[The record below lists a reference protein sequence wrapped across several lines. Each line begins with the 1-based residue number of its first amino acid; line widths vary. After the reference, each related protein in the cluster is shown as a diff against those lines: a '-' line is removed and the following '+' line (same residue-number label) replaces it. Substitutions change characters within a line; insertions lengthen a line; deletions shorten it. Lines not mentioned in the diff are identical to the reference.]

1 MDNKKKVRNLLLY
14 LGIPILIILAV
25 AMLYGSRQ
33 TETPKTSELVQYFE
47 KDMVDSYTIN
57 YGSGAIELT
66 LKEGETA
73 FVSKNK
79 ENSTS
84 PTKTAETTAPAATNP
99 SDSGKKAKQVVV
111 KGQLADIQRFL
122 NTVDPYIY
130 DYHYQASG
138 DEVIRTVRIPGDLVR
153 ASDNSL
159 LMELIP
165 TILLTVLF
173 IGAWIFIMRKMSAGG
188 LGGKEMNFG
197 KAKIKNTNDEK
208 RKTTFDDVAGADEE
222 KEELAEVVEFLK
234 APDKYNKLGA
244 RIPKGVLLVGPPG
257 TGKTLLARA
266 VAGEAGVPFFSISGS
281 DFVEMFVGV
290 GASRV
295 RDLFDQAKKNSPCI
309 IFIDEIDAVGR
320 QRGAGLGGGNDE
332 REQTLNQL
340 LVEMDGFG
348 ANEGVILIAAT
359 NRPDVLDPALMRPG
373 RFDRQVI
380 VSYPDVNGRE
390 AILKV
395 HARKKPLAPDVKLK
409 TIAKTTAGFTGADL
423 ENLLNEAALL
433 AARKNKKAIT
443 MQEIEEATVKV
454 VVGAEKKSKVMSDKE
469 KKLTAYHEAGHA
481 ILFDKLETQDPVH
494 EISIIPRGMAGGYTM
509 PLPSEDKSYN
519 SRNEMIEDIVVC
531 LGGRVAEALILD
543 DISTGASNDIEKA
556 TKTARSMVTKYG
568 MTKELGCICYG
579 TDNSAVFLGRDMG
592 RTQDYSEATAAKIDE
607 LVLQIVNDAYDRAE
621 KILRENIDK
630 LHEIAAYLIKHE
642 KMGSEDFE
650 AVMNGTY
657 VESIKVEESDDSE
670 ETVSDNANSEA
681 ENDNSTEE

>member
-14 LGIPILIILAV
+14 LGIPILIIIITAAV
-25 AMLYGSRQ
+25 LS
-33 TETPKTSELVQYFE
+33 TNKSTSPKTSELEQYFVQ
-47 KDMVDSYTIN
+47 DMVDSFNID
-57 YGSGAIELT
+57 YGSGQIEIT
-66 LKEGETA
+66 LKEGM
-73 FVSKNK
+73 SPIK
-79 ENSTS
+79 STDS
-84 PTKTAETTAPAATNP
+84 DSQSATTAAQTATEQQETRSN
-99 SDSGKKAKQVVV
+99 SKKSKIVV

-122 NTVDPYIY
+122 DDIKPYY
-130 DYHYQASG
+130 NPAST
-138 DEVIRTVRIPGDLVR
+138 DEIPHNLTR
-153 ASDNSL
+153 ATDNSI
-159 LMELIP
+159 LMEMIP
-165 TILLTVLF
+165 TLIIMIILIVAWVL
-173 IGAWIFIMRKMSAGG
+173 IMKKMGGGG
-188 LGGKEMNFG
+188 LGGKEMSFG

-234 APDKYNKLGA
+234 APEKYNKLGA

-373 RFDRQVI
+373 RFDRQVV

-390 AILKV
+390 AILRV
-395 HARKKPLAPDVKLK
+395 HARKKPLAPDVNLK

-433 AARKNKKAIT
+433 AARKDKKAIT
-443 MQEIEEATVKV
+443 MDEIKEATVKV
-454 VVGAEKKSKVMSDKE
+454 VVGAEKKSKVMSEKE

-494 EISIIPRGMAGGYTM
+494 EISIIPTGMAGGYTM

-519 SRNEMIEDIVVC
+519 SRRGMYEDIVVS
-531 LGGRVAEALILD
+531 LGGRVAEELIMD

-556 TKTARSMVTKYG
+556 TKTARAMVTKYG
-568 MTKELGCICYG
+568 MTKELGCVCYG
-579 TDNSAVFLGRDMG
+579 TDNNSVFLGRDMG
-592 RTQDYSEATAAKIDE
+592 SRTQDYSEATAAKIDQ
-607 LVLQIVNDAYDRAE
+607 LVLDMVNKAYGDAT
-621 KILRENIDK
+621 KILSDNMDK
-630 LHEIAAYLIKHE
+630 LHDIAKYLIKHE
-642 KMGSEDFE
+642 KMGSEDFT

-657 VESIKVEESDDSE
+657 KEPEEVEQETADKEPSVETKVDE
-670 ETVSDNANSEA
+670 
-681 ENDNSTEE
+681 STEG

>member
-14 LGIPILIILAV
+14 LGIPILIIIITAAV
-25 AMLYGSRQ
+25 LS
-33 TETPKTSELVQYFE
+33 TNKSTSPKTSELEQYFVQ
-47 KDMVDSYTIN
+47 DMVDSFNID
-57 YGSGAIELT
+57 YGSGQIEIT
-66 LKEGETA
+66 LKEGM
-73 FVSKNK
+73 SPIK
-79 ENSTS
+79 STDS
-84 PTKTAETTAPAATNP
+84 DSQSATTATQTATEQQETRSN
-99 SDSGKKAKQVVV
+99 SKKSKIVV

-122 NTVDPYIY
+122 DDIKPYY
-130 DYHYQASG
+130 NPAST
-138 DEVIRTVRIPGDLVR
+138 DEIPHNLTR
-153 ASDNSL
+153 ATDNSI
-159 LMELIP
+159 LMEMIP
-165 TILLTVLF
+165 TLIIMIILIVAWVL
-173 IGAWIFIMRKMSAGG
+173 IMKKMGGGG
-188 LGGKEMNFG
+188 LGGKEMSFG
-197 KAKIKNTNDEK
+197 KAKIKYTNDEK

-234 APDKYNKLGA
+234 APEKYNKLGA

-359 NRPDVLDPALMRPG
+359 NSPAVLDPALMRPG
-373 RFDRQVI
+373 RFDRQVV

-390 AILKV
+390 AILRV
-395 HARKKPLAPDVKLK
+395 HARKKPLAPDVNLK

-433 AARKNKKAIT
+433 AARKDKKAIT
-443 MQEIEEATVKV
+443 MDEIKEATVKV
-454 VVGAEKKSKVMSDKE
+454 VVGAEKKSKVMSEKE

-494 EISIIPRGMAGGYTM
+494 EISIIPTGMAGGYTM

-519 SRNEMIEDIVVC
+519 SRRGMYEDIVVS
-531 LGGRVAEALILD
+531 LGGRVAEELIMD

-556 TKTARSMVTKYG
+556 TKTARAMVTKYG
-568 MTKELGCICYG
+568 MTKELGCVCYG
-579 TDNSAVFLGRDMG
+579 TDNNSVFLGRDMG
-592 RTQDYSEATAAKIDE
+592 SRTQGYSEATAAKIDQ
-607 LVLQIVNDAYDRAE
+607 LVLDMVNKAYGDST
-621 KILRENIDK
+621 KILSDNMDK
-630 LHEIAAYLIKHE
+630 LHDIAKYLIKHE
-642 KMGSEDFE
+642 KMGSEDFT

-657 VESIKVEESDDSE
+657 KEPEEVEQETADKEPSAETKVDE
-670 ETVSDNANSEA
+670 
-681 ENDNSTEE
+681 STEG

>member
-1 MDNKKKVRNLLLY
+1 MDKKLRNIIIYITVAVMVVLGVAFLMTQNSSVSYTTSQLVNLFKEDKV
-14 LGIPILIILAV
+14 
-25 AMLYGSRQ
+25 Q
-33 TETPKTSELVQYFE
+33 
-47 KDMVDSYTIN
+47 SYTIN
-57 YGSGAIELT
+57 YGTGAIEIT
-66 LKEGETA
+66 LKEG
-73 FVSKNK
+73 VKLK
-79 ENSTS
+79 
-84 PTKTAETTAPAATNP
+84 PAKDIAT
-99 SDSGKKAKQVVV
+99 SDSIVLNTTDDNITATDPDGKNAKSSAKNVVV
-111 KGQLADIQRFL
+111 RGTLADIERFIDDISVY
-122 NTVDPYIY
+122 TASADEAVSY
-130 DYHYQASG
+130 DYIKG
-138 DEVIRTVRIPGDLVR
+138 
-153 ASDNSL
+153 SDNTL
-159 LMELIP
+159 LYEFLP
-165 TILLTVLF
+165 ILVTGILF
-173 IGAWIFIMRKMSAGG
+173 VVVWIFIMKKMGGG

-208 RKTTFDDVAGADEE
+208 RKTTFEDVAGADEE
-222 KEELAEVVEFLK
+222 KEELEEIVEFLK

-295 RDLFDQAKKNSPCI
+295 RDLFEQAKKNSPCI

-320 QRGAGLGGGNDE
+320 QRGAGLGGGHDE

-380 VSYPDVNGRE
+380 VSYPDINGRE

-443 MQEIEEATVKV
+443 MEEIEEATIKV
-454 VVGAEKKSKVMSDKE
+454 VVGAEKKTRVMSDKE

-481 ILFDKLETQDPVH
+481 ICFHELATQDPVH

-519 SRNEMIEDIVVC
+519 SRTEMLEDIVVC
-531 LGGRVAEALILD
+531 LGGRVAEAIILD

-556 TKTARSMVTKYG
+556 TKTARDMVTKYG

-579 TDNSAVFLGRDMG
+579 KDNSAVFLGRDMG
-592 RTQDYSEATAAKIDE
+592 HTQDYSERTAAKIDE
-607 LVLQIVNDAYDRAE
+607 LILEIVNNAYDKAE
-621 KILRENIDK
+621 TILKDNIDK
-630 LHEIAAYLIKHE
+630 LHEVAAYLIKHE
-642 KMGSEDFE
+642 KMGGDDFE

-657 VESIKVEESDDSE
+657 VEPVEAEDAESE
-670 ETVSDNANSEA
+670 EDNANTA
-681 ENDNSTEE
+681 ENKDNE

>member
-14 LGIPILIILAV
+14 LGIPILIIIITASVL
-25 AMLYGSRQ
+25 S
-33 TETPKTSELVQYFE
+33 TNKSTSPKTSELEQYFVQ
-47 KDMVDSYTIN
+47 DMVDSFNID
-57 YGSGAIELT
+57 YGSGQIEIT
-66 LKEGETA
+66 LKEGM
-73 FVSKNK
+73 SPIK
-79 ENSTS
+79 STDS
-84 PTKTAETTAPAATNP
+84 DSQSATTATQPATEQQKTQSN
-99 SDSGKKAKQVVV
+99 SKKSKIVV

-122 NTVDPYIY
+122 DDIKPYY
-130 DYHYQASG
+130 NPAST
-138 DEVIRTVRIPGDLVR
+138 DEIPHNLTR
-153 ASDNSL
+153 ATDNSI
-159 LMELIP
+159 LMEMIP
-165 TILLTVLF
+165 TLIIMIILIVAWVL
-173 IGAWIFIMRKMSAGG
+173 IMKKMGGGG
-188 LGGKEMNFG
+188 LGGKEMSFG

-234 APDKYNKLGA
+234 APEKYNKLGA

-373 RFDRQVI
+373 RFDRQVV

-390 AILKV
+390 AILRV
-395 HARKKPLAPDVKLK
+395 HARKKPLAPDVNLK

-433 AARKNKKAIT
+433 AARKDKKAIT
-443 MQEIEEATVKV
+443 MDEIKEATVKV
-454 VVGAEKKSKVMSDKE
+454 VVGAEKKSKVMSEKE

-494 EISIIPRGMAGGYTM
+494 EISIIPTGMAGGYTM

-519 SRNEMIEDIVVC
+519 SRRGMYEDIVVS
-531 LGGRVAEALILD
+531 LGGRVAEELIMD

-556 TKTARSMVTKYG
+556 TKTARAMVTKYG
-568 MTKELGCICYG
+568 MTKELGCVCYG
-579 TDNSAVFLGRDMG
+579 TDNNSVFLGRDMG
-592 RTQDYSEATAAKIDE
+592 SRTQDYSEATAAKIDQ
-607 LVLQIVNDAYDRAE
+607 LVLDMVNKAYGDAT
-621 KILRENIDK
+621 KILSDNMDK
-630 LHEIAAYLIKHE
+630 LHDIAKYLIKHE
-642 KMGSEDFE
+642 KMGSEDFT

-657 VESIKVEESDDSE
+657 KEPEEVEQETADKEPSAETKVDE
-670 ETVSDNANSEA
+670 
-681 ENDNSTEE
+681 STEG

>member
-14 LGIPILIILAV
+14 LGIPILMIIITAAV
-25 AMLYGSRQ
+25 LSSNKSSS
-33 TETPKTSELVQYFE
+33 PKTSELEQYFVQ
-47 KDMVDSYTIN
+47 DMVDSFDID
-57 YGSGAIELT
+57 YGTGSIDIT
-66 LKEGETA
+66 LKEGLSPIKSSDSDKTSATTA
-73 FVSKNK
+73 VQ
-79 ENSTS
+79 S
-84 PTKTAETTAPAATNP
+84 PTESKK
-99 SDSGKKAKQVVV
+99 SDSHSKKSKVVV
-111 KGQLADIQRFL
+111 RGQLADIQRFL
-122 NTVDPYIY
+122 DDIKPY
-130 DYHYQASG
+130 YHPASN
-138 DEVIRTVRIPGDLVR
+138 DEISYNLTR
-153 ASDNSL
+153 ATDNSF
-159 LMELIP
+159 LIE
-165 TILLTVLF
+165 ILPIIITTLILIV
-173 IGAWIFIMRKMSAGG
+173 AWVFIMKKLGGGG
-188 LGGKEMNFG
+188 LGGKEMSFG

-234 APDKYNKLGA
+234 APEKYNKLGA

-373 RFDRQVI
+373 RFDRQVV

-395 HARKKPLAPDVKLK
+395 HARKKPLAPDVNLK

-433 AARKNKKAIT
+433 AARKDKKAIT
-443 MQEIEEATVKV
+443 MDEIKEATVKV
-454 VVGAEKKSKVMSDKE
+454 VVGAEKKSKVMSEKE

-494 EISIIPRGMAGGYTM
+494 EISIIPTGMAGGYTM

-519 SRNEMIEDIVVC
+519 SRRGMYEDIVVS
-531 LGGRVAEALILD
+531 LGGRVAEELIMD

-556 TKTARSMVTKYG
+556 TKTARAMVTKYG
-568 MTKELGCICYG
+568 MTKELGCVCYG
-579 TDNSAVFLGRDMG
+579 TDNNSVFLGRDMG
-592 RTQDYSEATAAKIDE
+592 SRTQDYSEATAAKIDQ
-607 LVLQIVNDAYDRAE
+607 LVLDMINKAYGDAT
-621 KILRENIDK
+621 KILSENMDK
-630 LHEIAAYLIKHE
+630 LHDIAKYLIKHE
-642 KMGSEDFE
+642 KMGSEDFT

-657 VESIKVEESDDSE
+657 KEPEEVEQETADKEPSAETKVDE
-670 ETVSDNANSEA
+670 
-681 ENDNSTEE
+681 STEG

>member
-14 LGIPILIILAV
+14 LGIPILIIIITAAV
-25 AMLYGSRQ
+25 LS
-33 TETPKTSELVQYFE
+33 TNKSTSPKTSELEQYFVQ
-47 KDMVDSYTIN
+47 DMVDSFNID
-57 YGSGAIELT
+57 YGSGQIEIT
-66 LKEGETA
+66 LKEGM
-73 FVSKNK
+73 SPIK
-79 ENSTS
+79 STDS
-84 PTKTAETTAPAATNP
+84 DSQSATTATQPATEQQKTQSN
-99 SDSGKKAKQVVV
+99 SKKSKIVV

-122 NTVDPYIY
+122 DDIKPYY
-130 DYHYQASG
+130 NPAST
-138 DEVIRTVRIPGDLVR
+138 DEIPHNLTR
-153 ASDNSL
+153 ATDNSI
-159 LMELIP
+159 LMEMIP
-165 TILLTVLF
+165 TIIIMIILIVAWVL
-173 IGAWIFIMRKMSAGG
+173 IMKKMGGGG
-188 LGGKEMNFG
+188 LGGKEMSFG

-234 APDKYNKLGA
+234 APEKYNKLGA

-373 RFDRQVI
+373 RFDRQVV

-390 AILKV
+390 AILRV
-395 HARKKPLAPDVKLK
+395 HARKKPLAPDVNLK

-433 AARKNKKAIT
+433 AARKDKKAIT
-443 MQEIEEATVKV
+443 MDEIKEATVKV
-454 VVGAEKKSKVMSDKE
+454 VVGAEKKSKVMSEKE

-494 EISIIPRGMAGGYTM
+494 EISIIPTGMAGGYTM

-519 SRNEMIEDIVVC
+519 SRRGMYEDIVVS
-531 LGGRVAEALILD
+531 LGGRVAEELIMD

-556 TKTARSMVTKYG
+556 TKTARAMVTKYG
-568 MTKELGCICYG
+568 MTKELGCVCYG
-579 TDNSAVFLGRDMG
+579 TDNNSVFLGRDMG
-592 RTQDYSEATAAKIDE
+592 SRTQDYSEATAAKIDQ
-607 LVLQIVNDAYDRAE
+607 LVLDMVNKAYDDAT
-621 KILRENIDK
+621 KILSDNMDK
-630 LHEIAAYLIKHE
+630 LHDIAKYLIKHE
-642 KMGSEDFE
+642 KMGSEDFT

-657 VESIKVEESDDSE
+657 KEPEEVKQETADKEPSAETKVDE
-670 ETVSDNANSEA
+670 
-681 ENDNSTEE
+681 STEG

>member
-14 LGIPILIILAV
+14 LGIPILIIIITAAV
-25 AMLYGSRQ
+25 LS
-33 TETPKTSELVQYFE
+33 TNKSTSPKTSELEQYFVQ
-47 KDMVDSYTIN
+47 DMVDSFNID
-57 YGSGAIELT
+57 YGSGQIEIT
-66 LKEGETA
+66 LKEGM
-73 FVSKNK
+73 SPIK
-79 ENSTS
+79 STDS
-84 PTKTAETTAPAATNP
+84 DSQSATTATQTATEQQKTQSN
-99 SDSGKKAKQVVV
+99 SKKSKIVV

-122 NTVDPYIY
+122 DDIKPYY
-130 DYHYQASG
+130 NPAST
-138 DEVIRTVRIPGDLVR
+138 DEIPHNLTR
-153 ASDNSL
+153 ATDNSI
-159 LMELIP
+159 LMEMIP
-165 TILLTVLF
+165 TLIIMIILIVAWVL
-173 IGAWIFIMRKMSAGG
+173 IMKKMGGGG
-188 LGGKEMNFG
+188 LGGKEMSFG

-234 APDKYNKLGA
+234 APEKYNKLGA

-373 RFDRQVI
+373 RFDRQVV

-390 AILKV
+390 AILRV
-395 HARKKPLAPDVKLK
+395 HARKKPLAPDVNLK

-433 AARKNKKAIT
+433 AARKDKKAIT
-443 MQEIEEATVKV
+443 MDEIKEATVKV
-454 VVGAEKKSKVMSDKE
+454 VVGAEKKSKVMSEKE

-494 EISIIPRGMAGGYTM
+494 EISIIPTGMAGGYTM

-519 SRNEMIEDIVVC
+519 SRRGMYEDIVVS
-531 LGGRVAEALILD
+531 LGGRVAEELIMD

-556 TKTARSMVTKYG
+556 TKTARAMVTKYG
-568 MTKELGCICYG
+568 MTKELGCVCYG
-579 TDNSAVFLGRDMG
+579 TDNNSVFLGRDMG
-592 RTQDYSEATAAKIDE
+592 SRTQDYSEATAAKIDQ
-607 LVLQIVNDAYDRAE
+607 LVLDMVNKAYADAT
-621 KILRENIDK
+621 KILSDNMDK
-630 LHEIAAYLIKHE
+630 LHDIAKYLIKHE
-642 KMGSEDFE
+642 KMGSEDFT

-657 VESIKVEESDDSE
+657 KEPEEVEQETADKEPSAETKVDES
-670 ETVSDNANSEA
+670 TGG
-681 ENDNSTEE
+681 

>member
-57 YGSGAIELT
+57 YGSGAIEIT
-66 LKEGETA
+66 LKEGESA
-73 FVSKNK
+73 IVSK
-79 ENSTS
+79 EDATS
-84 PTKTAETTAPAATNP
+84 PTMVVETTTPAATTP
-99 SDSGKKAKQVVV
+99 SGSVIPGKKAKQVVV

-122 NTVDPYIY
+122 DDIKP
-130 DYHYQASG
+130 YQASA
-138 DEVIRTVRIPGDLVR
+138 DEAITYDLIR

-173 IGAWIFIMRKMSAGG
+173 IGAWIFIMRKMSGGG
-188 LGGKEMNFG
+188 LGGKEMSFG

-222 KEELAEVVEFLK
+222 KEELSEVVEFLK

-359 NRPDVLDPALMRPG
+359 NRPDILDPALMRPG

-519 SRNEMIEDIVVC
+519 SKNEMLEDIVVC

-607 LVLQIVNDAYDRAE
+607 LVLKIVNEAYDKAE
-621 KILRENIDK
+621 KILSENIDK

-657 VESIKVEESDDSE
+657 VEPVEVEESEESE
-670 ETVSDNANSEA
+670 EAVSDNTNA
-681 ENDNSTEE
+681 ETDNDKSTEE

>member
-14 LGIPILIILAV
+14 LGIPILIIIITAAV
-25 AMLYGSRQ
+25 LS
-33 TETPKTSELVQYFE
+33 TNKSTSPKTSELEQYFVQ
-47 KDMVDSYTIN
+47 DMVDSFNID
-57 YGSGAIELT
+57 YGSGQIEIT
-66 LKEGETA
+66 LKEGM
-73 FVSKNK
+73 SPIK
-79 ENSTS
+79 STDS
-84 PTKTAETTAPAATNP
+84 DSQSATTATQPATEQQKTQSN
-99 SDSGKKAKQVVV
+99 SKKSKIVV

-122 NTVDPYIY
+122 DDIKPYY
-130 DYHYQASG
+130 NPAST
-138 DEVIRTVRIPGDLVR
+138 DEIPHNLTR
-153 ASDNSL
+153 ATDNSI
-159 LMELIP
+159 LMEMIP
-165 TILLTVLF
+165 TIIIMIILIVAWVL
-173 IGAWIFIMRKMSAGG
+173 IMKKMGGGG
-188 LGGKEMNFG
+188 LGGKEMSFG

-234 APDKYNKLGA
+234 APEKYNKLGA

-373 RFDRQVI
+373 RFDRQVV

-390 AILKV
+390 AILRV
-395 HARKKPLAPDVKLK
+395 HARKKPLAPDVNLK
-409 TIAKTTAGFTGADL
+409 TIAKTTTGFTGADL

-433 AARKNKKAIT
+433 AARKDKKAIT
-443 MQEIEEATVKV
+443 MDEIKEATVKV
-454 VVGAEKKSKVMSDKE
+454 VVGAEKKSKVMSEKE

-494 EISIIPRGMAGGYTM
+494 EISIIPTGMAGGYTM

-519 SRNEMIEDIVVC
+519 SRRGMYEDIVVS
-531 LGGRVAEALILD
+531 LGGRVAEELIMD

-556 TKTARSMVTKYG
+556 TKTARAMVTKYG
-568 MTKELGCICYG
+568 MTKELGCVCYG
-579 TDNSAVFLGRDMG
+579 TDNNSVFLGRDMG
-592 RTQDYSEATAAKIDE
+592 SRTQDYSEATAAKIDQ
-607 LVLQIVNDAYDRAE
+607 LVLDMVNKAYGDAT
-621 KILRENIDK
+621 KILSDNMDK
-630 LHEIAAYLIKHE
+630 LHDIAKYLIKHE
-642 KMGSEDFE
+642 KMGSEDFT

-657 VESIKVEESDDSE
+657 KEPEEVEQETADKEPSAETKVDE
-670 ETVSDNANSEA
+670 
-681 ENDNSTEE
+681 STEG

>member
-14 LGIPILIILAV
+14 LGIPILIIIITAAV
-25 AMLYGSRQ
+25 LS
-33 TETPKTSELVQYFE
+33 TNKSTSPKTSELEQYFVQ
-47 KDMVDSYTIN
+47 DMVDSFNID
-57 YGSGAIELT
+57 YGSGQIEIT
-66 LKEGETA
+66 LKEGL
-73 FVSKNK
+73 SPIK
-79 ENSTS
+79 STDS
-84 PTKTAETTAPAATNP
+84 DSQSATTATQPATEQQKTQSN
-99 SDSGKKAKQVVV
+99 SKKSKIVV

-122 NTVDPYIY
+122 DDIKPYY
-130 DYHYQASG
+130 NPAST
-138 DEVIRTVRIPGDLVR
+138 DEIPHNLTR
-153 ASDNSL
+153 ATDNSI
-159 LMELIP
+159 LMEMIP
-165 TILLTVLF
+165 TLIIMIILIVAWVL
-173 IGAWIFIMRKMSAGG
+173 IMKKMGGGG
-188 LGGKEMNFG
+188 LGGKEMSFG

-234 APDKYNKLGA
+234 APEKYNKLGA

-373 RFDRQVI
+373 RFDRQVV

-390 AILKV
+390 AILRV
-395 HARKKPLAPDVKLK
+395 HARKKPLAPDVNLK

-433 AARKNKKAIT
+433 AARKDKKAIT
-443 MQEIEEATVKV
+443 MDEIKEATVKV
-454 VVGAEKKSKVMSDKE
+454 VVGAEKKSKVMSEKE

-494 EISIIPRGMAGGYTM
+494 EISIIPTGMAGGYTM

-519 SRNEMIEDIVVC
+519 SRRGMYEDIVVS
-531 LGGRVAEALILD
+531 LGGRVAEELIMD

-556 TKTARSMVTKYG
+556 TKTARAMVTKYG
-568 MTKELGCICYG
+568 MTKELGCVCYG
-579 TDNSAVFLGRDMG
+579 TDNNSVFLGRDMG
-592 RTQDYSEATAAKIDE
+592 SRTQDYSEATAAKIDQ
-607 LVLQIVNDAYDRAE
+607 LVLDMVNKAYGDAT
-621 KILRENIDK
+621 KILSDNMDK
-630 LHEIAAYLIKHE
+630 LHDIAKYLIKHE
-642 KMGSEDFE
+642 KMGSEDFT

-657 VESIKVEESDDSE
+657 KEPEEVEQETADKEPSAETKVDE
-670 ETVSDNANSEA
+670 
-681 ENDNSTEE
+681 STEG

>member
-1 MDNKKKVRNLLLY
+1 MTALDNKKKVRNLLLY
-14 LGIPILIILAV
+14 LGIPILIIIITAAV
-25 AMLYGSRQ
+25 LS
-33 TETPKTSELVQYFE
+33 TNKSTSPKTSELEQYFVQ
-47 KDMVDSYTIN
+47 DMVDSFNID
-57 YGSGAIELT
+57 YGSGQIEIT
-66 LKEGETA
+66 LKEGM
-73 FVSKNK
+73 SPIK
-79 ENSTS
+79 STDS
-84 PTKTAETTAPAATNP
+84 DSQSATTATQTATEQQETRSN
-99 SDSGKKAKQVVV
+99 SKKSKIVV

-122 NTVDPYIY
+122 DDIKPYY
-130 DYHYQASG
+130 NPAST
-138 DEVIRTVRIPGDLVR
+138 DEIPHNLTR
-153 ASDNSL
+153 ATDNSI
-159 LMELIP
+159 LMEMIP
-165 TILLTVLF
+165 TLIIMIILIVAWVL
-173 IGAWIFIMRKMSAGG
+173 IMKKMGGGG
-188 LGGKEMNFG
+188 LGGKEMSFG

-234 APDKYNKLGA
+234 APEKYNKLGA

-373 RFDRQVI
+373 RFDRQVV

-390 AILKV
+390 AILRV
-395 HARKKPLAPDVKLK
+395 HARKKPLAPDVNLK

-433 AARKNKKAIT
+433 AARKDKKAIT
-443 MQEIEEATVKV
+443 MDEIKEATVKV
-454 VVGAEKKSKVMSDKE
+454 VVGAEKKSKVMSEKE

-494 EISIIPRGMAGGYTM
+494 EISIIPTGMAGGYTM

-519 SRNEMIEDIVVC
+519 SRRGMYEDIVVS
-531 LGGRVAEALILD
+531 LGGRVAEELIMD

-556 TKTARSMVTKYG
+556 TKTARAMVTKYG
-568 MTKELGCICYG
+568 MTKELGCVCYG
-579 TDNSAVFLGRDMG
+579 TDNNSVFLGRDMG
-592 RTQDYSEATAAKIDE
+592 SRTQDYSEATAAKIDQ
-607 LVLQIVNDAYDRAE
+607 LVLDMVNKAYGDAT
-621 KILRENIDK
+621 KILSDNMDK
-630 LHEIAAYLIKHE
+630 LHDIAKYLIKHE
-642 KMGSEDFE
+642 KMGSEDFT

-657 VESIKVEESDDSE
+657 KEPEEVEQETADKEPSAETKVDE
-670 ETVSDNANSEA
+670 
-681 ENDNSTEE
+681 STEG

>member
-14 LGIPILIILAV
+14 LGIPILIIIITAAV
-25 AMLYGSRQ
+25 LS
-33 TETPKTSELVQYFE
+33 TNKSTSPKTSELEQYFVQ
-47 KDMVDSYTIN
+47 DMVDSFNID
-57 YGSGAIELT
+57 YGSGQIEIT
-66 LKEGETA
+66 LKEGM
-73 FVSKNK
+73 SPIK
-79 ENSTS
+79 STDS
-84 PTKTAETTAPAATNP
+84 DSQSATTAAQTATEQQETRSN
-99 SDSGKKAKQVVV
+99 SKKSKIVV

-122 NTVDPYIY
+122 DDIKPYY
-130 DYHYQASG
+130 NPAST
-138 DEVIRTVRIPGDLVR
+138 DEIPHNLTR
-153 ASDNSL
+153 ATDNSI
-159 LMELIP
+159 LMEMIP
-165 TILLTVLF
+165 TLIIMIILIVAWVL
-173 IGAWIFIMRKMSAGG
+173 IMKKMGGGG
-188 LGGKEMNFG
+188 LGGKEMSFG

-234 APDKYNKLGA
+234 APEKYNKLGA

-373 RFDRQVI
+373 RFDRQVV

-390 AILKV
+390 AILRV
-395 HARKKPLAPDVKLK
+395 HARKKPLAPDVNLK

-433 AARKNKKAIT
+433 AARKDKKAIT
-443 MQEIEEATVKV
+443 MDEIKEATVKV
-454 VVGAEKKSKVMSDKE
+454 VVGAEKKSKVMSEKE

-494 EISIIPRGMAGGYTM
+494 EISIIPTGMAGGYTM

-519 SRNEMIEDIVVC
+519 SRRGMYEDIVVS
-531 LGGRVAEALILD
+531 LGGRVAEELIMD

-556 TKTARSMVTKYG
+556 TKTARAMVTKYG
-568 MTKELGCICYG
+568 MTKELGCVCYG
-579 TDNSAVFLGRDMG
+579 TDNNSVFLGRDIG
-592 RTQDYSEATAAKIDE
+592 SRTQDYSEATAAKIDQ
-607 LVLQIVNDAYDRAE
+607 LVLDMVNKAYGDAT
-621 KILRENIDK
+621 KILSDNMDK
-630 LHEIAAYLIKHE
+630 LHDIAKYLIKHE
-642 KMGSEDFE
+642 KMGSEDFT

-657 VESIKVEESDDSE
+657 KEPEEVEQETADKEPSAETKVDE
-670 ETVSDNANSEA
+670 
-681 ENDNSTEE
+681 STEG

>member
-14 LGIPILIILAV
+14 LGIPILIIIITAAV
-25 AMLYGSRQ
+25 LS
-33 TETPKTSELVQYFE
+33 TNKSTSPKTSELEQYFVQ
-47 KDMVDSYTIN
+47 DMVDSFNID
-57 YGSGAIELT
+57 YGSGQIEIT
-66 LKEGETA
+66 LKEGM
-73 FVSKNK
+73 SPIK
-79 ENSTS
+79 STDS
-84 PTKTAETTAPAATNP
+84 DSQSATTATQPATEQQKTQSN
-99 SDSGKKAKQVVV
+99 SKKSKIVV

-122 NTVDPYIY
+122 DDIKPYY
-130 DYHYQASG
+130 NPAST
-138 DEVIRTVRIPGDLVR
+138 DEIPHNLTR
-153 ASDNSL
+153 ATDNSI
-159 LMELIP
+159 LMEMIP
-165 TILLTVLF
+165 TLIIMIILIVAWVL
-173 IGAWIFIMRKMSAGG
+173 IMKKMGGGG
-188 LGGKEMNFG
+188 LGGKEMSFG

-234 APDKYNKLGA
+234 APEKYNKLGA

-373 RFDRQVI
+373 RFDRQVV

-390 AILKV
+390 AILRV
-395 HARKKPLAPDVKLK
+395 HARKKPLAPDVNLK

-433 AARKNKKAIT
+433 AARKDKKAIT
-443 MQEIEEATVKV
+443 MDEIKEATVKV
-454 VVGAEKKSKVMSDKE
+454 VVGAEKKSKVMSEKE

-494 EISIIPRGMAGGYTM
+494 EISIIPTGMAGGYTM

-519 SRNEMIEDIVVC
+519 SRRGMYEDIVVS
-531 LGGRVAEALILD
+531 LGGRVAEELIMD

-556 TKTARSMVTKYG
+556 TKTARAMVTKYG
-568 MTKELGCICYG
+568 MTKELGCVCYG
-579 TDNSAVFLGRDMG
+579 TDNNSVFLGRDMG
-592 RTQDYSEATAAKIDE
+592 SRTQDYSEATAAKIDQ
-607 LVLQIVNDAYDRAE
+607 LVLDMVNKAYGDAT
-621 KILRENIDK
+621 KILSDNMDK
-630 LHEIAAYLIKHE
+630 LHDIAKYLIKHE
-642 KMGSEDFE
+642 KMGSEDFT

-657 VESIKVEESDDSE
+657 KEPEEVEQETTDKEPEEVEQETTDKEPSAETKVDE
-670 ETVSDNANSEA
+670 
-681 ENDNSTEE
+681 STEG

>member
-1 MDNKKKVRNLLLY
+1 MNNNKTRGISGLSILLCVLVLAGVYWFMSQSGVQQTAYTYQDFQKDLKKEKVESVEVKQNKVAPTGTLKIRLKNDDIEQLHVSDVNSAEDLLESYDISYSVDNVPQDSWMSTTLV
-14 LGIPILIILAV
+14 PIILMAGIMV
-25 AMLYGSRQ
+25 FVVMMMNRQGGS
-33 TETPKTSELVQYFE
+33 
-47 KDMVDSYTIN
+47 N
-57 YGSGAIELT
+57 A
-66 LKEGETA
+66 
-73 FVSKNK
+73 
-79 ENSTS
+79 
-84 PTKTAETTAPAATNP
+84 
-99 SDSGKKAKQVVV
+99 KA
-111 KGQLADIQRFL
+111 
-122 NTVDPYIY
+122 
-130 DYHYQASG
+130 
-138 DEVIRTVRIPGDLVR
+138 
-153 ASDNSL
+153 
-159 LMELIP
+159 
-165 TILLTVLF
+165 
-173 IGAWIFIMRKMSAGG
+173 
-188 LGGKEMNFG
+188 MNFG
-197 KAKIKNTNDEK
+197 KSRAKMSTQEENHV
-208 RKTTFDDVAGADEE
+208 TFAQVAGLQEE

-234 APDKYNKLGA
+234 APEKYNKLGA

-373 RFDRQVI
+373 RFDRQVV

-390 AILKV
+390 AILRV
-395 HARKKPLAPDVKLK
+395 HARKKPLAPDVNLK

-433 AARKNKKAIT
+433 AARKDKKAIT
-443 MQEIEEATVKV
+443 MDEIKEATVKV
-454 VVGAEKKSKVMSDKE
+454 VVGAEKKSKVMSEKE

-494 EISIIPRGMAGGYTM
+494 EISIIPTGMAGGYTM

-519 SRNEMIEDIVVC
+519 SRRGMYEDIVVS
-531 LGGRVAEALILD
+531 LGGRVAEELIMD

-556 TKTARSMVTKYG
+556 TKTARAMVTKYG
-568 MTKELGCICYG
+568 MTKELGCVCYG
-579 TDNSAVFLGRDMG
+579 TDNNSVFLGRDMG
-592 RTQDYSEATAAKIDE
+592 SRTQDYSEATAAKIDQ
-607 LVLQIVNDAYDRAE
+607 LVLDMVNKAYGDAT
-621 KILRENIDK
+621 KILSDNMDK
-630 LHEIAAYLIKHE
+630 LHDIAKYLIKHE
-642 KMGSEDFE
+642 KMGSEDFT

-657 VESIKVEESDDSE
+657 KEPEEVEQETADKEPSAETKVDE
-670 ETVSDNANSEA
+670 
-681 ENDNSTEE
+681 STEG

>member
-14 LGIPILIILAV
+14 LGIPILIIIITAAV
-25 AMLYGSRQ
+25 LS
-33 TETPKTSELVQYFE
+33 TNKSTTPKTSELEQYFVQ
-47 KDMVDSYTIN
+47 DMVDSFNID
-57 YGSGAIELT
+57 YGSGQIEIT
-66 LKEGETA
+66 LKEGM
-73 FVSKNK
+73 SPIK
-79 ENSTS
+79 STDS
-84 PTKTAETTAPAATNP
+84 DSQSATTATQTATEQQETRSN
-99 SDSGKKAKQVVV
+99 SKKSKIVV

-122 NTVDPYIY
+122 DDIKPYY
-130 DYHYQASG
+130 NPAST
-138 DEVIRTVRIPGDLVR
+138 DEIPHNLTR
-153 ASDNSL
+153 ATDNSI
-159 LMELIP
+159 LMEMIP
-165 TILLTVLF
+165 TIIIMIILIVAWVL
-173 IGAWIFIMRKMSAGG
+173 IMKKMGGGG
-188 LGGKEMNFG
+188 LGGKEMSFG

-234 APDKYNKLGA
+234 APEKYNKLGA

-373 RFDRQVI
+373 RFDRQVV

-390 AILKV
+390 AILRV
-395 HARKKPLAPDVKLK
+395 HARKKPLAPDVNLK

-433 AARKNKKAIT
+433 AARKDKKAIT
-443 MQEIEEATVKV
+443 MDEIKEATVKV
-454 VVGAEKKSKVMSDKE
+454 VVGAEKKSKVMSEKE

-494 EISIIPRGMAGGYTM
+494 EISIIPTGMAGGYTM

-519 SRNEMIEDIVVC
+519 SRRGMYEDIVVS
-531 LGGRVAEALILD
+531 LGGRVAEELIMD

-556 TKTARSMVTKYG
+556 TKTARAMVTKYG
-568 MTKELGCICYG
+568 MTKELGCVCYG
-579 TDNSAVFLGRDMG
+579 TDNNSVFLCRDMG
-592 RTQDYSEATAAKIDE
+592 SRTQDYSEATAAKIDQ
-607 LVLQIVNDAYDRAE
+607 LVLDMVNKAYGDAT
-621 KILRENIDK
+621 KILSDNMDK
-630 LHEIAAYLIKHE
+630 LHDIAKYLIKHE
-642 KMGSEDFE
+642 KMGSEDFT

-657 VESIKVEESDDSE
+657 KEPEEVEQETADKEPSAETKVDE
-670 ETVSDNANSEA
+670 
-681 ENDNSTEE
+681 STEG

>member
-14 LGIPILIILAV
+14 LGIPILIIIITAAV
-25 AMLYGSRQ
+25 LS
-33 TETPKTSELVQYFE
+33 TNKSTSPKTSELEQYFVQ
-47 KDMVDSYTIN
+47 DMVDSFNID
-57 YGSGAIELT
+57 YGSGQIEIT
-66 LKEGETA
+66 LKEGM
-73 FVSKNK
+73 SPIK
-79 ENSTS
+79 STDS
-84 PTKTAETTAPAATNP
+84 DSQSATTATQTATEQQETRSN
-99 SDSGKKAKQVVV
+99 SKKSKIVV

-122 NTVDPYIY
+122 DDIKPYY
-130 DYHYQASG
+130 NPAST
-138 DEVIRTVRIPGDLVR
+138 DEIPHNLTR
-153 ASDNSL
+153 ATDNSI
-159 LMELIP
+159 LMEMIP
-165 TILLTVLF
+165 TLIIMIILIVAWVL
-173 IGAWIFIMRKMSAGG
+173 IMKKMGGGG
-188 LGGKEMNFG
+188 LGGKEMSFG

-234 APDKYNKLGA
+234 APEKYNKLGA

-320 QRGAGLGGGNDE
+320 QRGAGLGGGNDG

-373 RFDRQVI
+373 RFDRQVV

-390 AILKV
+390 AILRV
-395 HARKKPLAPDVKLK
+395 HARKKPLAPDVNLK

-433 AARKNKKAIT
+433 AARKDKKAIT
-443 MQEIEEATVKV
+443 MDEIKEATVKV
-454 VVGAEKKSKVMSDKE
+454 VVGAEKKSKVMSEKE

-494 EISIIPRGMAGGYTM
+494 EISIIPTGMAGGYTM

-519 SRNEMIEDIVVC
+519 SRRGMYEDIVVS
-531 LGGRVAEALILD
+531 LGGRVAEELIMD

-556 TKTARSMVTKYG
+556 TKTARAMVTKYG
-568 MTKELGCICYG
+568 MTKELGCVCYG
-579 TDNSAVFLGRDMG
+579 TDNNSVFLGRDMG
-592 RTQDYSEATAAKIDE
+592 SRTQDYSEATAAKIDQ
-607 LVLQIVNDAYDRAE
+607 LVLDMVNKAYGDAT
-621 KILRENIDK
+621 KILSDNMDK
-630 LHEIAAYLIKHE
+630 LHDIAKYLIKHE
-642 KMGSEDFE
+642 KMGSEDFT

-657 VESIKVEESDDSE
+657 KEPEEVEQETADKEPSAETKVDE
-670 ETVSDNANSEA
+670 
-681 ENDNSTEE
+681 STEG

>member
-14 LGIPILIILAV
+14 LGIPILIIIITAAV
-25 AMLYGSRQ
+25 LS
-33 TETPKTSELVQYFE
+33 TNKSTSPKTSELEQYFVQ
-47 KDMVDSYTIN
+47 DMVDSFNID
-57 YGSGAIELT
+57 YGSGQIEIT
-66 LKEGETA
+66 LKEGM
-73 FVSKNK
+73 SPIK
-79 ENSTS
+79 STDS
-84 PTKTAETTAPAATNP
+84 DSQSATTATQPATEQQETRSN
-99 SDSGKKAKQVVV
+99 SKKSKIVV

-122 NTVDPYIY
+122 DDIKPYY
-130 DYHYQASG
+130 NPAST
-138 DEVIRTVRIPGDLVR
+138 DEIPHNLTR
-153 ASDNSL
+153 ATDNSI
-159 LMELIP
+159 LMEMIP
-165 TILLTVLF
+165 TLIIMIILIVAWVL
-173 IGAWIFIMRKMSAGG
+173 IMKKMGGGG
-188 LGGKEMNFG
+188 LGGKEMSFG

-234 APDKYNKLGA
+234 APEKYNKLGA

-320 QRGAGLGGGNDE
+320 QRGTGLGGGNDE

-373 RFDRQVI
+373 RFDRQVV

-390 AILKV
+390 AILRV
-395 HARKKPLAPDVKLK
+395 HARKKPLAPDVNLK

-433 AARKNKKAIT
+433 AARKDKKAIT
-443 MQEIEEATVKV
+443 MDEIKEATVKV
-454 VVGAEKKSKVMSDKE
+454 VVGAEKKSKVMSEKE

-494 EISIIPRGMAGGYTM
+494 EISIIPTGMAGGYTM

-519 SRNEMIEDIVVC
+519 SRRGMYEDIVVS
-531 LGGRVAEALILD
+531 LGGRVAEELIMD

-556 TKTARSMVTKYG
+556 TKTARAMVTKYG
-568 MTKELGCICYG
+568 MTKELGCVCYG
-579 TDNSAVFLGRDMG
+579 TDNNSVFLGRDMG
-592 RTQDYSEATAAKIDE
+592 SRTQDYSEATAAKIDQ
-607 LVLQIVNDAYDRAE
+607 LVLDMVNKAYGDAT
-621 KILRENIDK
+621 KILSDNMDK
-630 LHEIAAYLIKHE
+630 LHDIAKYLIKHE
-642 KMGSEDFE
+642 KMGSEDFT

-657 VESIKVEESDDSE
+657 KEPEEVEQETADKEPSAETKVDE
-670 ETVSDNANSEA
+670 
-681 ENDNSTEE
+681 STEG

>member
-14 LGIPILIILAV
+14 LGIPILIIIITAAV
-25 AMLYGSRQ
+25 LS
-33 TETPKTSELVQYFE
+33 TNKSTSPKTSELEQYFVQ
-47 KDMVDSYTIN
+47 DMVDSFNID
-57 YGSGAIELT
+57 YGSGQIEIT
-66 LKEGETA
+66 LKEGM
-73 FVSKNK
+73 SPIK
-79 ENSTS
+79 STDS
-84 PTKTAETTAPAATNP
+84 DSQSATTATQPATEQQKTQSN
-99 SDSGKKAKQVVV
+99 SKKSKIVV

-122 NTVDPYIY
+122 DDIKPYY
-130 DYHYQASG
+130 NPAST
-138 DEVIRTVRIPGDLVR
+138 DEIPHNLTR
-153 ASDNSL
+153 ATDNSI
-159 LMELIP
+159 LMEMIP
-165 TILLTVLF
+165 TLIIMIILIVAWVL
-173 IGAWIFIMRKMSAGG
+173 IMKKMGGGG
-188 LGGKEMNFG
+188 LGGKEMSFG

-234 APDKYNKLGA
+234 APEKYNKLGA

-373 RFDRQVI
+373 RFDRQVV

-390 AILKV
+390 AILRV
-395 HARKKPLAPDVKLK
+395 HARKKPLAPDVNLK

-433 AARKNKKAIT
+433 AARKDKKAIT
-443 MQEIEEATVKV
+443 MDEIKEATVKV
-454 VVGAEKKSKVMSDKE
+454 VVGAEKKSKVMSEKE

-494 EISIIPRGMAGGYTM
+494 EISIIPTGMAGGYTM

-519 SRNEMIEDIVVC
+519 SRRGMYEDIVVS
-531 LGGRVAEALILD
+531 LGGRVAEELIMD

-556 TKTARSMVTKYG
+556 TKTARAMVTKYG
-568 MTKELGCICYG
+568 MTKELGCVCYG
-579 TDNSAVFLGRDMG
+579 TDNNSVFLGRDMG
-592 RTQDYSEATAAKIDE
+592 SRTQDYSEATAAKIDQ
-607 LVLQIVNDAYDRAE
+607 LVLDMVNKAYGDAT
-621 KILRENIDK
+621 KILSDNMDK
-630 LHEIAAYLIKHE
+630 LHDIAKYLIKHE
-642 KMGSEDFE
+642 KMGSEDFT

-657 VESIKVEESDDSE
+657 KDPEEVEQETADKEPSAETKVDE
-670 ETVSDNANSEA
+670 
-681 ENDNSTEE
+681 STEG

>member
-14 LGIPILIILAV
+14 LGIPILIIIITAAV
-25 AMLYGSRQ
+25 LS
-33 TETPKTSELVQYFE
+33 TNKSTSPKTSELEQYFVQ
-47 KDMVDSYTIN
+47 DMVDSFNID
-57 YGSGAIELT
+57 YGSGQIEIT
-66 LKEGETA
+66 LKEGM
-73 FVSKNK
+73 SPIK
-79 ENSTS
+79 STD
-84 PTKTAETTAPAATNP
+84 
-99 SDSGKKAKQVVV
+99 SDSQSAITATQPATEQQKTQSNSKKSKIVV

-122 NTVDPYIY
+122 DDIKPYY
-130 DYHYQASG
+130 NPAST
-138 DEVIRTVRIPGDLVR
+138 DEIPHNLTR
-153 ASDNSL
+153 ATDNSI
-159 LMELIP
+159 LMEMIP
-165 TILLTVLF
+165 TLIIMIILIVAWVL
-173 IGAWIFIMRKMSAGG
+173 IMKKMGGGG
-188 LGGKEMNFG
+188 LGGKEMSFG

-234 APDKYNKLGA
+234 APEKYNKLGA

-373 RFDRQVI
+373 RFDRQVV

-390 AILKV
+390 AILRV
-395 HARKKPLAPDVKLK
+395 HARKKPLAPDVNLK

-433 AARKNKKAIT
+433 AARKDKKAIT
-443 MQEIEEATVKV
+443 MDEIKEATVKV
-454 VVGAEKKSKVMSDKE
+454 VVGAEKKSKVMSEKE

-494 EISIIPRGMAGGYTM
+494 EISIIPTGMAGGYTM

-519 SRNEMIEDIVVC
+519 SRRGMYEDIVVS
-531 LGGRVAEALILD
+531 LGGRVAEELIMD

-556 TKTARSMVTKYG
+556 TKTARAMVTKYG
-568 MTKELGCICYG
+568 MTKELGCVCYG
-579 TDNSAVFLGRDMG
+579 TDNNSVFLGRDMG
-592 RTQDYSEATAAKIDE
+592 SRTQDYSEATAAKIDQ
-607 LVLQIVNDAYDRAE
+607 LVLDMVNKAYGDAT
-621 KILRENIDK
+621 KILSDNMDK
-630 LHEIAAYLIKHE
+630 LHDIAKYLIKHE
-642 KMGSEDFE
+642 KMGSEDFT

-657 VESIKVEESDDSE
+657 KEPEEVEQETADKEPSAETKVDE
-670 ETVSDNANSEA
+670 
-681 ENDNSTEE
+681 STEG

>member
-14 LGIPILIILAV
+14 LGIPILIIVITAAV
-25 AMLYGSRQ
+25 LS
-33 TETPKTSELVQYFE
+33 TNKSTSPKTSELEQYFVQ
-47 KDMVDSYTIN
+47 DMVDSFNID
-57 YGSGAIELT
+57 YGSGQIEIT
-66 LKEGETA
+66 LKEGM
-73 FVSKNK
+73 SPIK
-79 ENSTS
+79 STDS
-84 PTKTAETTAPAATNP
+84 DSQFATTAAQTATEQQETRSN
-99 SDSGKKAKQVVV
+99 SKKSKIVV

-122 NTVDPYIY
+122 DDIKPYY
-130 DYHYQASG
+130 NPAST
-138 DEVIRTVRIPGDLVR
+138 DEIPHNLTR
-153 ASDNSL
+153 ATDNSI
-159 LMELIP
+159 LMEMIP
-165 TILLTVLF
+165 TLIIMIILIVAWVLIMKK
-173 IGAWIFIMRKMSAGG
+173 IGGGG
-188 LGGKEMNFG
+188 LGGKEMSFG

-234 APDKYNKLGA
+234 APEKYNKLGA

-373 RFDRQVI
+373 RFDRQVV

-390 AILKV
+390 AILRV
-395 HARKKPLAPDVKLK
+395 HARKKPLAPDVNLK

-433 AARKNKKAIT
+433 AARKDKKAIT
-443 MQEIEEATVKV
+443 MDEIKEATVKV
-454 VVGAEKKSKVMSDKE
+454 VVGAEKKSKVMSEKE

-494 EISIIPRGMAGGYTM
+494 EISIIPTGMAGGYTM

-519 SRNEMIEDIVVC
+519 SRRGMYEDIVVS
-531 LGGRVAEALILD
+531 LGGRVAEELIMD

-556 TKTARSMVTKYG
+556 TKTARAMVTKYG
-568 MTKELGCICYG
+568 MTKELGCVCYG
-579 TDNSAVFLGRDMG
+579 TDNNSVFLGRDMG
-592 RTQDYSEATAAKIDE
+592 SRTQDYSEATAAKIDQ
-607 LVLQIVNDAYDRAE
+607 LVLDMVNKAYGDAT
-621 KILRENIDK
+621 KILSENMDK
-630 LHEIAAYLIKHE
+630 LHDIAKYLIKHE
-642 KMGSEDFE
+642 KMGSEDFT

-657 VESIKVEESDDSE
+657 KEPEEVEQETADKEPSAETKVDE
-670 ETVSDNANSEA
+670 
-681 ENDNSTEE
+681 STEG

>member
-14 LGIPILIILAV
+14 LGIPILIIIITAAV
-25 AMLYGSRQ
+25 LS
-33 TETPKTSELVQYFE
+33 TNKSTSPKTSELEQYFVQ
-47 KDMVDSYTIN
+47 DMVDSFNID
-57 YGSGAIELT
+57 YGSGQIEIT
-66 LKEGETA
+66 LKEGM
-73 FVSKNK
+73 SPIK
-79 ENSTS
+79 STDS
-84 PTKTAETTAPAATNP
+84 DSQSATTATQPATEQQKTQSN
-99 SDSGKKAKQVVV
+99 SKKSKIVV

-122 NTVDPYIY
+122 DDIKPYY
-130 DYHYQASG
+130 NPAST
-138 DEVIRTVRIPGDLVR
+138 DEIPHNLTR
-153 ASDNSL
+153 ATDNSI
-159 LMELIP
+159 LMEMIP
-165 TILLTVLF
+165 TIIIMIILIVAWVL
-173 IGAWIFIMRKMSAGG
+173 IMKKMGGGG
-188 LGGKEMNFG
+188 LGGKEMSFG

-234 APDKYNKLGA
+234 APEKYNKLGA

-373 RFDRQVI
+373 RFDRQVV

-390 AILKV
+390 AILRV
-395 HARKKPLAPDVKLK
+395 HARKKPLAPDVNLK

-433 AARKNKKAIT
+433 AARKDKKAIT
-443 MQEIEEATVKV
+443 MDEIKEATVKV
-454 VVGAEKKSKVMSDKE
+454 VVGAEKKSKVMSEKE

-494 EISIIPRGMAGGYTM
+494 EISIIPTGMAGGYTM

-519 SRNEMIEDIVVC
+519 SRRGMYEDIVVS
-531 LGGRVAEALILD
+531 LGGRVAEELIMD

-556 TKTARSMVTKYG
+556 TKTARAMVTKYG
-568 MTKELGCICYG
+568 MTKELGCVCYG
-579 TDNSAVFLGRDMG
+579 TDNNSVFLGRDMG
-592 RTQDYSEATAAKIDE
+592 SRTQDYSEATAAKIDQ
-607 LVLQIVNDAYDRAE
+607 LVLDMVNKAYGDAT
-621 KILRENIDK
+621 KILSDNMDK
-630 LHEIAAYLIKHE
+630 LHDIAKYLIKHE
-642 KMGSEDFE
+642 KMGSEDFT
-650 AVMNGTY
+650 AVMNGIY
-657 VESIKVEESDDSE
+657 KEPEEVEQETADKEPSAETKVDE
-670 ETVSDNANSEA
+670 
-681 ENDNSTEE
+681 STEG

>member
-1 MDNKKKVRNLLLY
+1 MDKKLRNIIIYITVAVMVVLGVAFLMTKNSSESYSTSQLVNLFKEDKV
-14 LGIPILIILAV
+14 
-25 AMLYGSRQ
+25 Q
-33 TETPKTSELVQYFE
+33 
-47 KDMVDSYTIN
+47 SYTIN
-57 YGSGAIELT
+57 YGTGAIEIT
-66 LKEGETA
+66 LKEG
-73 FVSKNK
+73 VKLK
-79 ENSTS
+79 
-84 PTKTAETTAPAATNP
+84 PAKDIAT
-99 SDSGKKAKQVVV
+99 SDSIVQNTTDDNITATDPDGKNAKSSAKNVVV
-111 KGQLADIQRFL
+111 RGTLADIERFIDDVSVY
-122 NTVDPYIY
+122 TASADEAVSY
-130 DYHYQASG
+130 DYIKG
-138 DEVIRTVRIPGDLVR
+138 
-153 ASDNSL
+153 SDNTL
-159 LMELIP
+159 LYEFLP
-165 TILLTVLF
+165 ILVTGILF
-173 IGAWIFIMRKMSAGG
+173 VVVWIFIMKKMGGG

-208 RKTTFDDVAGADEE
+208 RKTTFEDVAGADEE
-222 KEELAEVVEFLK
+222 KEELEEIVEFLK

-295 RDLFDQAKKNSPCI
+295 RDLFEQAKKNSPCI

-320 QRGAGLGGGNDE
+320 QRGAGLGGGHDE

-380 VSYPDVNGRE
+380 VSYPDINGRE

-443 MQEIEEATVKV
+443 MEEIEEATIKV
-454 VVGAEKKSKVMSDKE
+454 VVGAEKKTRVMSDKE

-481 ILFDKLETQDPVH
+481 ICFHELATQDPVH

-519 SRNEMIEDIVVC
+519 SRTEMLEDIVVC
-531 LGGRVAEALILD
+531 LGGRVAEAIILD

-556 TKTARSMVTKYG
+556 TKTARDMVTKYG

-579 TDNSAVFLGRDMG
+579 KDNSAVFLGRDMG
-592 RTQDYSEATAAKIDE
+592 HTQDYSEQTAAKIDE
-607 LVLQIVNDAYDRAE
+607 LILEIVNNAYDRAE
-621 KILRENIDK
+621 TILKDNIDK
-630 LHEIAAYLIKHE
+630 LHEVAAYLIKHE
-642 KMGSEDFE
+642 KMGGEDFE

-657 VESIKVEESDDSE
+657 VEPVEVEDAESE
-670 ETVSDNANSEA
+670 EDNANTA
-681 ENDNSTEE
+681 ENKDNE

>member
-14 LGIPILIILAV
+14 LGIPILIIIITAAV
-25 AMLYGSRQ
+25 LS
-33 TETPKTSELVQYFE
+33 TNKSTSPKTSELEQYFVQ
-47 KDMVDSYTIN
+47 DMVDSFNID
-57 YGSGAIELT
+57 YGSGQIEIT
-66 LKEGETA
+66 LKEGM
-73 FVSKNK
+73 SPIK
-79 ENSTS
+79 STDS
-84 PTKTAETTAPAATNP
+84 DSQSATTATQPATEQQKTQSN
-99 SDSGKKAKQVVV
+99 SKKSKIVV

-122 NTVDPYIY
+122 DDIKPYY
-130 DYHYQASG
+130 NPAST
-138 DEVIRTVRIPGDLVR
+138 DEIPHNLTR
-153 ASDNSL
+153 ATDNSI
-159 LMELIP
+159 LMEMIP
-165 TILLTVLF
+165 TLIIMIILIVAWVL
-173 IGAWIFIMRKMSAGG
+173 IMKKMGGGG
-188 LGGKEMNFG
+188 LGGKEMSFG
-197 KAKIKNTNDEK
+197 KAKIKKTNDEK

-234 APDKYNKLGA
+234 APEKYNKLGA

-373 RFDRQVI
+373 RFDRQVV

-390 AILKV
+390 AILRV
-395 HARKKPLAPDVKLK
+395 HARKKPLAPDVNLK

-433 AARKNKKAIT
+433 AARKDKKAIT
-443 MQEIEEATVKV
+443 MDEIKEATVKV
-454 VVGAEKKSKVMSDKE
+454 VVGAEKKSKVMSEKE

-494 EISIIPRGMAGGYTM
+494 EISIIPTGMAGGYTM

-519 SRNEMIEDIVVC
+519 SRRGMYEDIVVS
-531 LGGRVAEALILD
+531 LGGRVAEELIMD

-556 TKTARSMVTKYG
+556 TKTARAMVTKYG
-568 MTKELGCICYG
+568 MTKELGCVCYG
-579 TDNSAVFLGRDMG
+579 TDNNSVFLGRDMG
-592 RTQDYSEATAAKIDE
+592 SRTQDYSEATAAKIDQ
-607 LVLQIVNDAYDRAE
+607 LVLDMVNRAYGDAT
-621 KILRENIDK
+621 KILSDNMDK
-630 LHEIAAYLIKHE
+630 LHDIAKYLIKHE
-642 KMGSEDFE
+642 KMGSEDFT

-657 VESIKVEESDDSE
+657 KEPEEVEQETADKEPSAETKVDE
-670 ETVSDNANSEA
+670 
-681 ENDNSTEE
+681 STEG

>member
-14 LGIPILIILAV
+14 LGIPILIIIITAAV
-25 AMLYGSRQ
+25 LS
-33 TETPKTSELVQYFE
+33 TNKSTSPKTSELEQYFVQ
-47 KDMVDSYTIN
+47 DMVDSFNID
-57 YGSGAIELT
+57 YGSGQIEIT
-66 LKEGETA
+66 LKEGM
-73 FVSKNK
+73 SPIK
-79 ENSTS
+79 STDS
-84 PTKTAETTAPAATNP
+84 DSQSATTATQTATEQQETRSN
-99 SDSGKKAKQVVV
+99 SKKSKIVV

-122 NTVDPYIY
+122 DDIKPYY
-130 DYHYQASG
+130 NPAST
-138 DEVIRTVRIPGDLVR
+138 DEIPHNLTR
-153 ASDNSL
+153 ATDNSI
-159 LMELIP
+159 LMEMIP
-165 TILLTVLF
+165 TLIIMIILIVAWVL
-173 IGAWIFIMRKMSAGG
+173 IMKKMGGGG
-188 LGGKEMNFG
+188 LGGKEMSFG

-234 APDKYNKLGA
+234 APEKYNKLGA

-373 RFDRQVI
+373 RFDRQVV

-390 AILKV
+390 AILRV
-395 HARKKPLAPDVKLK
+395 HARKKPLAPDVNLK

-433 AARKNKKAIT
+433 AARKDKKAIT
-443 MQEIEEATVKV
+443 MDEIKEATVKV
-454 VVGAEKKSKVMSDKE
+454 VVGAEKKSKVMSEKE

-494 EISIIPRGMAGGYTM
+494 EISIIPTGMAGGYTM

-519 SRNEMIEDIVVC
+519 SRRGMYEDIVVS
-531 LGGRVAEALILD
+531 LGGRVAEELIMD

-556 TKTARSMVTKYG
+556 TKTARAMVTKYG
-568 MTKELGCICYG
+568 MTKELGCVCYG
-579 TDNSAVFLGRDMG
+579 TDNNSVFLGRDMG
-592 RTQDYSEATAAKIDE
+592 SRTQDYSEATAAKIDQ
-607 LVLQIVNDAYDRAE
+607 LVLDMVNKAYGDAT
-621 KILRENIDK
+621 KILSDNMDK
-630 LHEIAAYLIKHE
+630 LHDIAKYLIKHE
-642 KMGSEDFE
+642 KMGSEDFT

-657 VESIKVEESDDSE
+657 KEPEEVEQETADKEPSAETKVDE
-670 ETVSDNANSEA
+670 
-681 ENDNSTEE
+681 STEG

>member
-14 LGIPILIILAV
+14 LGIPILIIIITAAV
-25 AMLYGSRQ
+25 LS
-33 TETPKTSELVQYFE
+33 TNKSTSPKTSELEQYFVQ
-47 KDMVDSYTIN
+47 DMVDSFNID
-57 YGSGAIELT
+57 YGSGQIEIT
-66 LKEGETA
+66 LKEGM
-73 FVSKNK
+73 SPIK
-79 ENSTS
+79 STDS
-84 PTKTAETTAPAATNP
+84 DSQSATTATQPATEQQKTQSN
-99 SDSGKKAKQVVV
+99 SKKSKIVV

-122 NTVDPYIY
+122 DDIKPYY
-130 DYHYQASG
+130 NPAST
-138 DEVIRTVRIPGDLVR
+138 DEIPHNLTR
-153 ASDNSL
+153 ATDNSI
-159 LMELIP
+159 LMEMIP
-165 TILLTVLF
+165 TLIIMIILIVAWVL
-173 IGAWIFIMRKMSAGG
+173 IMKKMGGGG
-188 LGGKEMNFG
+188 LGGKEMSFG

-234 APDKYNKLGA
+234 APEKYNKLGA

-295 RDLFDQAKKNSPCI
+295 RDLFDQAKKNSPRI

-373 RFDRQVI
+373 RFDRQVV

-390 AILKV
+390 AILRV
-395 HARKKPLAPDVKLK
+395 HARKKPLAPDVNLK

-433 AARKNKKAIT
+433 AARKDKKAIT
-443 MQEIEEATVKV
+443 MDEIKEATVKV
-454 VVGAEKKSKVMSDKE
+454 VVGAEKKSKVMSEKE

-494 EISIIPRGMAGGYTM
+494 EISIIPTGMAGGYTM

-519 SRNEMIEDIVVC
+519 SRRGMYEDIVVS
-531 LGGRVAEALILD
+531 LGGRVAEELIMD

-556 TKTARSMVTKYG
+556 TKTARAMVTKYG
-568 MTKELGCICYG
+568 MTKELGCVCYG
-579 TDNSAVFLGRDMG
+579 TDNNSVFLGRDMG
-592 RTQDYSEATAAKIDE
+592 SRTQDYSEATAAKIDQ
-607 LVLQIVNDAYDRAE
+607 LVLDMVNKAYGDAT
-621 KILRENIDK
+621 KILSDNMDK
-630 LHEIAAYLIKHE
+630 LHDIAKYLIKHE
-642 KMGSEDFE
+642 KMGSEDFT

-657 VESIKVEESDDSE
+657 KEPEEVEQETADKEPSAETKVDE
-670 ETVSDNANSEA
+670 
-681 ENDNSTEE
+681 STEG

>member
-14 LGIPILIILAV
+14 LGIPILIIIITAAV
-25 AMLYGSRQ
+25 LS
-33 TETPKTSELVQYFE
+33 TNKSTSPKTSELEQYFVQ
-47 KDMVDSYTIN
+47 DMVDSFNID
-57 YGSGAIELT
+57 YGSGQIEIT
-66 LKEGETA
+66 LKEGM
-73 FVSKNK
+73 SPIK
-79 ENSTS
+79 STDS
-84 PTKTAETTAPAATNP
+84 DSQSATTATQPATEQQKTQSN
-99 SDSGKKAKQVVV
+99 SKKSKIVV

-122 NTVDPYIY
+122 DDIKPYY
-130 DYHYQASG
+130 NPAST
-138 DEVIRTVRIPGDLVR
+138 DEIPHNLTR
-153 ASDNSL
+153 ATDNSI
-159 LMELIP
+159 LMEMIP
-165 TILLTVLF
+165 TLIIMIILIVAWVL
-173 IGAWIFIMRKMSAGG
+173 IMKKMGGGG
-188 LGGKEMNFG
+188 LGGKEMSFG

-234 APDKYNKLGA
+234 APEKYNKLGA

-373 RFDRQVI
+373 RFDRQVV

-390 AILKV
+390 AILRV
-395 HARKKPLAPDVKLK
+395 HARKKPLAPDVNLK

-433 AARKNKKAIT
+433 AARKDKKAIT
-443 MQEIEEATVKV
+443 MDEIKEATVKV
-454 VVGAEKKSKVMSDKE
+454 VVGAEKKSKVMSEKE
-469 KKLTAYHEAGHA
+469 KKLTAYHGAGHA

-494 EISIIPRGMAGGYTM
+494 EISIIPTGMAGGYTM

-519 SRNEMIEDIVVC
+519 SRRGMYEDIVVS
-531 LGGRVAEALILD
+531 LGGRVAEELIMD

-556 TKTARSMVTKYG
+556 TKTARAMVTKYG
-568 MTKELGCICYG
+568 MTKELGCVCYG
-579 TDNSAVFLGRDMG
+579 TDNNSVFLGRDMG
-592 RTQDYSEATAAKIDE
+592 SRTQDYSEATAAKIDQ
-607 LVLQIVNDAYDRAE
+607 LVLDMVNKAYGDAT
-621 KILRENIDK
+621 KILSDNMDK
-630 LHEIAAYLIKHE
+630 LHDIAKYLIKHE
-642 KMGSEDFE
+642 KMGSEDFT

-657 VESIKVEESDDSE
+657 KEPEEVEQETADKEPSAETKVDE
-670 ETVSDNANSEA
+670 
-681 ENDNSTEE
+681 STEG

>member
-14 LGIPILIILAV
+14 LGIPILIIIITAAV
-25 AMLYGSRQ
+25 LS
-33 TETPKTSELVQYFE
+33 TNKSTSPKTSELEQYFVQ
-47 KDMVDSYTIN
+47 DMVDSFNID
-57 YGSGAIELT
+57 YGSGQIEIT
-66 LKEGETA
+66 LKEGM
-73 FVSKNK
+73 SPIK
-79 ENSTS
+79 STDS
-84 PTKTAETTAPAATNP
+84 DSQSATTATQPATEQQKTQSN
-99 SDSGKKAKQVVV
+99 SKKSKIVV

-122 NTVDPYIY
+122 DDIKPYY
-130 DYHYQASG
+130 NPAST
-138 DEVIRTVRIPGDLVR
+138 DEIPHNLTR
-153 ASDNSL
+153 ATDNSI
-159 LMELIP
+159 LMEMIP
-165 TILLTVLF
+165 TLIIMIILIVAWVL
-173 IGAWIFIMRKMSAGG
+173 IMKKMGGGG
-188 LGGKEMNFG
+188 LGGKEMSFG

-234 APDKYNKLGA
+234 APEKYNKLGA

-373 RFDRQVI
+373 RFDRQVV

-390 AILKV
+390 AILRV
-395 HARKKPLAPDVKLK
+395 HARKKPLAPDVNLK

-433 AARKNKKAIT
+433 AARKDKKAIT
-443 MQEIEEATVKV
+443 MDEIKEATVKV
-454 VVGAEKKSKVMSDKE
+454 VVGAEKKSKVMSEKE

-494 EISIIPRGMAGGYTM
+494 EISIIPTGMAGGYTM

-519 SRNEMIEDIVVC
+519 SRRGMYEDIVVS
-531 LGGRVAEALILD
+531 LGGRVAEELIMD

-556 TKTARSMVTKYG
+556 TKTARAMVTKYG
-568 MTKELGCICYG
+568 MTKELGCVCYG
-579 TDNSAVFLGRDMG
+579 TDNNSVFLGRDMG
-592 RTQDYSEATAAKIDE
+592 SRTQDYSEATAAKIDQ
-607 LVLQIVNDAYDRAE
+607 LVLDMVNKAYGDAT
-621 KILRENIDK
+621 KILSDNMDK
-630 LHEIAAYLIKHE
+630 LHDIAKYLIKHE
-642 KMGSEDFE
+642 KMGSEDFT

-657 VESIKVEESDDSE
+657 KEPEEVEQETADKEPSADTKVDE
-670 ETVSDNANSEA
+670 
-681 ENDNSTEE
+681 STEG

>member
-14 LGIPILIILAV
+14 LGIPILIIIITAAV
-25 AMLYGSRQ
+25 LS
-33 TETPKTSELVQYFE
+33 TNKSTSPKTSELEQYFVQ
-47 KDMVDSYTIN
+47 DMVDSFNID
-57 YGSGAIELT
+57 YGSGQIEIT
-66 LKEGETA
+66 LKEGM
-73 FVSKNK
+73 SPIK
-79 ENSTS
+79 STDS
-84 PTKTAETTAPAATNP
+84 DSQSATTATQTATEQQKTQSN
-99 SDSGKKAKQVVV
+99 SKKSKIVV

-122 NTVDPYIY
+122 DDIKPYY
-130 DYHYQASG
+130 NPAST
-138 DEVIRTVRIPGDLVR
+138 DEIPHNLTR
-153 ASDNSL
+153 ATDNSI
-159 LMELIP
+159 LMEMIP
-165 TILLTVLF
+165 TLIIMIILIVAWVL
-173 IGAWIFIMRKMSAGG
+173 IMKKMGGGG
-188 LGGKEMNFG
+188 LGGKEMSFG

-222 KEELAEVVEFLK
+222 KEELSEVVEFLK
-234 APDKYNKLGA
+234 APEKYNKLGA

-373 RFDRQVI
+373 RFDRQVV

-390 AILKV
+390 AILRV
-395 HARKKPLAPDVKLK
+395 HARKKPLAPDVNLK

-433 AARKNKKAIT
+433 AARKDKKAIT
-443 MQEIEEATVKV
+443 MDEIKEATVKV
-454 VVGAEKKSKVMSDKE
+454 VVGAEKKSKVMSEKE

-494 EISIIPRGMAGGYTM
+494 EISIIPTGMAGGYTM

-519 SRNEMIEDIVVC
+519 SRRGMYEDIVVS
-531 LGGRVAEALILD
+531 LGGRVAEELIMD

-556 TKTARSMVTKYG
+556 TKTARAMVTKYG
-568 MTKELGCICYG
+568 MTKELGCVCYG
-579 TDNSAVFLGRDMG
+579 TDNNSVFLGRDMG
-592 RTQDYSEATAAKIDE
+592 SRTQDYSEATAAKIDQ
-607 LVLQIVNDAYDRAE
+607 LVLDMVNKAYADAT
-621 KILRENIDK
+621 KILSDNMDK
-630 LHEIAAYLIKHE
+630 LHDIAKYLIKHE
-642 KMGSEDFE
+642 KMGSEDFT

-657 VESIKVEESDDSE
+657 KEPEEVEQETADKEPSAETKVDE
-670 ETVSDNANSEA
+670 
-681 ENDNSTEE
+681 STEG

>member
-14 LGIPILIILAV
+14 LGIPILIIIITAAV
-25 AMLYGSRQ
+25 LS
-33 TETPKTSELVQYFE
+33 TNKSTSPKTSELEQYFVQ
-47 KDMVDSYTIN
+47 DMVDSFNID
-57 YGSGAIELT
+57 YGSGQIEIT
-66 LKEGETA
+66 LKEGM
-73 FVSKNK
+73 SPIK
-79 ENSTS
+79 STDS
-84 PTKTAETTAPAATNP
+84 DSQSATTATQPATEQQKTQSN
-99 SDSGKKAKQVVV
+99 SKKSKIVV

-122 NTVDPYIY
+122 DDIKPYY
-130 DYHYQASG
+130 NPAST
-138 DEVIRTVRIPGDLVR
+138 DEIPHNLTR
-153 ASDNSL
+153 ATDNSI
-159 LMELIP
+159 LMEMIP
-165 TILLTVLF
+165 TLIIMIILIVAWVL
-173 IGAWIFIMRKMSAGG
+173 IMKKMGGGG
-188 LGGKEMNFG
+188 LGGKEMSFG

-208 RKTTFDDVAGADEE
+208 RKTTFDDVAGADGE

-234 APDKYNKLGA
+234 APEKYNKLGA

-373 RFDRQVI
+373 RFDRQVV

-390 AILKV
+390 AILRV
-395 HARKKPLAPDVKLK
+395 HARKKPLAPDVNLK

-433 AARKNKKAIT
+433 AARKDKKAIT
-443 MQEIEEATVKV
+443 MDEIKEATVKV
-454 VVGAEKKSKVMSDKE
+454 VVGAEKKSKVMSEKE

-494 EISIIPRGMAGGYTM
+494 EISIIPTGMAGGYTM

-519 SRNEMIEDIVVC
+519 SRRGMYEDIVVS
-531 LGGRVAEALILD
+531 LGGRVAEELIMD

-556 TKTARSMVTKYG
+556 TKTARAMVTKYG
-568 MTKELGCICYG
+568 MTKELGCVCYG
-579 TDNSAVFLGRDMG
+579 TDNNSVFLGRDMG
-592 RTQDYSEATAAKIDE
+592 SRTQDYSEATAAKIDQ
-607 LVLQIVNDAYDRAE
+607 LVLDMVNRAYGDAT
-621 KILRENIDK
+621 KILSDNMDK
-630 LHEIAAYLIKHE
+630 LHDIAKYLIKHE
-642 KMGSEDFE
+642 KMGSEDFT

-657 VESIKVEESDDSE
+657 KEPEEVEQETADKEPSAETKVDE
-670 ETVSDNANSEA
+670 
-681 ENDNSTEE
+681 STEG

>member
-14 LGIPILIILAV
+14 LGIPILMIIITAAV
-25 AMLYGSRQ
+25 LSSNKSNS
-33 TETPKTSELVQYFE
+33 PKTSELEQYFVQ
-47 KDMVDSYTIN
+47 DMVDSFEID
-57 YGSGAIELT
+57 YGTGSIDIT
-66 LKEGETA
+66 LKEGLSPIKSSDSDKTSATTA
-73 FVSKNK
+73 VQSPTESKN
-79 ENSTS
+79 
-84 PTKTAETTAPAATNP
+84 
-99 SDSGKKAKQVVV
+99 SDSHSKKSKVVV
-111 KGQLADIQRFL
+111 RGQLADIQRFL
-122 NTVDPYIY
+122 DDIRPY
-130 DYHYQASG
+130 YHPASN
-138 DEVIRTVRIPGDLVR
+138 DEIPNNLAR
-153 ASDNSL
+153 ATDNSF
-159 LMELIP
+159 LIE
-165 TILLTVLF
+165 ILPIIITTLILIV
-173 IGAWIFIMRKMSAGG
+173 AWVFIMKKLGGGG
-188 LGGKEMNFG
+188 LGGKEMSFG

-234 APDKYNKLGA
+234 APEKYNKLGA

-373 RFDRQVI
+373 RFDRQVV

-390 AILKV
+390 AILKA
-395 HARKKPLAPDVKLK
+395 HARKKPLAPDVNLK

-433 AARKNKKAIT
+433 AARKDKKAIT
-443 MQEIEEATVKV
+443 MDEIKEATVKV
-454 VVGAEKKSKVMSDKE
+454 VVGAEKKSKVMSEKE

-494 EISIIPRGMAGGYTM
+494 EISIIPTGMAGGYTM

-519 SRNEMIEDIVVC
+519 SRRGMYEDIVVS
-531 LGGRVAEALILD
+531 LGGRVAEELIMD

-556 TKTARSMVTKYG
+556 TKTARAMVTKYG
-568 MTKELGCICYG
+568 MTKELGCVCYG
-579 TDNSAVFLGRDMG
+579 TDNNSVFLGRDMG
-592 RTQDYSEATAAKIDE
+592 SRTQDYSEATAAKIDQ
-607 LVLQIVNDAYDRAE
+607 LVLDMINKAYGDAT
-621 KILRENIDK
+621 KILSDNMDK
-630 LHEIAAYLIKHE
+630 LHDIAKYLIKHE
-642 KMGSEDFE
+642 KMGSEDFT

-657 VESIKVEESDDSE
+657 KEPEEVEQETADKEPSAETKVDE
-670 ETVSDNANSEA
+670 
-681 ENDNSTEE
+681 STEG

>member
-14 LGIPILIILAV
+14 LGIPILMIIITAAV
-25 AMLYGSRQ
+25 LSSNKSNS
-33 TETPKTSELVQYFE
+33 PKTSELEQYFVQ
-47 KDMVDSYTIN
+47 DMVDSFDID
-57 YGSGAIELT
+57 YGTGSIDIT
-66 LKEGETA
+66 LKEGLSPIKLSDSDKTSATTA
-73 FVSKNK
+73 VQSPTESKN
-79 ENSTS
+79 
-84 PTKTAETTAPAATNP
+84 
-99 SDSGKKAKQVVV
+99 SDSHSKKSKVVV
-111 KGQLADIQRFL
+111 RGRLADIQRFL
-122 NTVDPYIY
+122 DDIKPY
-130 DYHYQASG
+130 YHPASN
-138 DEVIRTVRIPGDLVR
+138 DEISYNLTR
-153 ASDNSL
+153 ATDNSF
-159 LMELIP
+159 LIE
-165 TILLTVLF
+165 ILPIIITTLILIV
-173 IGAWIFIMRKMSAGG
+173 AWVFIMKKLGGGG
-188 LGGKEMNFG
+188 LGGKEMSFG

-234 APDKYNKLGA
+234 APEKYNKLGA

-373 RFDRQVI
+373 RFDRQVV

-395 HARKKPLAPDVKLK
+395 HARKKPLAPDVNLK

-433 AARKNKKAIT
+433 AARKDKKAIT
-443 MQEIEEATVKV
+443 MDEIKEATVKV
-454 VVGAEKKSKVMSDKE
+454 VVGAEKKSKVMSEKE

-494 EISIIPRGMAGGYTM
+494 EISIIPTGMAGGYTM

-519 SRNEMIEDIVVC
+519 SRRGMYEDIVVS
-531 LGGRVAEALILD
+531 LGGRVAEELIMD

-556 TKTARSMVTKYG
+556 TKTARAMVTKYG
-568 MTKELGCICYG
+568 MTKELGCVCYG
-579 TDNSAVFLGRDMG
+579 TDNNSVFLGRDMG
-592 RTQDYSEATAAKIDE
+592 SRTQDYSEATAAKIDQ
-607 LVLQIVNDAYDRAE
+607 LVLDMINKAYGDAT
-621 KILRENIDK
+621 KILSENMDK
-630 LHEIAAYLIKHE
+630 LHDIAKYLIKHE
-642 KMGSEDFE
+642 KMGSEDFT

-657 VESIKVEESDDSE
+657 KEPEEVEQETADKEPSAETKVDE
-670 ETVSDNANSEA
+670 
-681 ENDNSTEE
+681 STEG

>member
-14 LGIPILIILAV
+14 LGIPILIIIITAAV
-25 AMLYGSRQ
+25 LS
-33 TETPKTSELVQYFE
+33 TNKSTSPKTSELEQYFVQ
-47 KDMVDSYTIN
+47 DMVDSFNID
-57 YGSGAIELT
+57 YGSGQIEIT
-66 LKEGETA
+66 LKEGM
-73 FVSKNK
+73 SPIK
-79 ENSTS
+79 STDS
-84 PTKTAETTAPAATNP
+84 DSQSATTATQSATEQQKTQSN
-99 SDSGKKAKQVVV
+99 SKKSKIVV

-122 NTVDPYIY
+122 DDIKPYY
-130 DYHYQASG
+130 NPAST
-138 DEVIRTVRIPGDLVR
+138 DEIPHNLTR
-153 ASDNSL
+153 ATDNSI
-159 LMELIP
+159 LMEMIP
-165 TILLTVLF
+165 TLIIMIILIVAWVL
-173 IGAWIFIMRKMSAGG
+173 IMKKMGGGG
-188 LGGKEMNFG
+188 LGGKEMSFG

-234 APDKYNKLGA
+234 APEKYNKLGA

-373 RFDRQVI
+373 RFDRQVV

-390 AILKV
+390 AILRV
-395 HARKKPLAPDVKLK
+395 HARKKPLAPDVNLK

-433 AARKNKKAIT
+433 AARKDKKAIT
-443 MQEIEEATVKV
+443 MDEIKEATVKV
-454 VVGAEKKSKVMSDKE
+454 VVGAEKKSKVMSEKE

-494 EISIIPRGMAGGYTM
+494 EISIIPTGMAGGYTM

-519 SRNEMIEDIVVC
+519 SRRGMYEDIVVS
-531 LGGRVAEALILD
+531 LGGRVAEELIMD

-556 TKTARSMVTKYG
+556 TKTARAMVTKYG
-568 MTKELGCICYG
+568 MTKELGCVCYG
-579 TDNSAVFLGRDMG
+579 TDNNSVFLGRDMG
-592 RTQDYSEATAAKIDE
+592 SRTQDYSEATAAKIDQ
-607 LVLQIVNDAYDRAE
+607 LVLDMVNKAYGDAT
-621 KILRENIDK
+621 KILSDNMDK
-630 LHEIAAYLIKHE
+630 LHDIAKYLIKHE
-642 KMGSEDFE
+642 KMGSEDFT

-657 VESIKVEESDDSE
+657 KEPEEVEQETADKEPSAETKVDE
-670 ETVSDNANSEA
+670 
-681 ENDNSTEE
+681 STEG

>member
-14 LGIPILIILAV
+14 LGIPILIIIITAAV
-25 AMLYGSRQ
+25 LS
-33 TETPKTSELVQYFE
+33 TNKSTSPKTSELEQYFVQ
-47 KDMVDSYTIN
+47 DMVDSFNID
-57 YGSGAIELT
+57 YGSGQIEIT
-66 LKEGETA
+66 LKEGM
-73 FVSKNK
+73 SPIK
-79 ENSTS
+79 STDS
-84 PTKTAETTAPAATNP
+84 DSQSATTATQPATEQQKTQSN
-99 SDSGKKAKQVVV
+99 SKKSKIVV

-122 NTVDPYIY
+122 DDIKPYY
-130 DYHYQASG
+130 NPAST
-138 DEVIRTVRIPGDLVR
+138 DEIPHNLTR
-153 ASDNSL
+153 ATDNSI
-159 LMELIP
+159 LMEMIP
-165 TILLTVLF
+165 TLIIMIILIVAWVL
-173 IGAWIFIMRKMSAGG
+173 IMKKMGGGG
-188 LGGKEMNFG
+188 LGGKEMSFG

-234 APDKYNKLGA
+234 APEKYNKLGA

-373 RFDRQVI
+373 RFDRQVV

-390 AILKV
+390 AILRV
-395 HARKKPLAPDVKLK
+395 HARKKPLAPDVNLK
-409 TIAKTTAGFTGADL
+409 TIAKTTDGFTGADL

-433 AARKNKKAIT
+433 AARKDKKAIT
-443 MQEIEEATVKV
+443 MDEIKEATVKV
-454 VVGAEKKSKVMSDKE
+454 VVGAEKKSKVMSEKE

-494 EISIIPRGMAGGYTM
+494 EISIIPTGMAGGYTM

-519 SRNEMIEDIVVC
+519 SRRGMYEDIVVS
-531 LGGRVAEALILD
+531 LGGRVAEELIMD

-556 TKTARSMVTKYG
+556 TKTARAMVTKYG
-568 MTKELGCICYG
+568 MTKELGCVCYG
-579 TDNSAVFLGRDMG
+579 TDNNSVFLGRDMG
-592 RTQDYSEATAAKIDE
+592 SRTQDYSEATAAKIDQ
-607 LVLQIVNDAYDRAE
+607 LVLDMVNKAYGDAT
-621 KILRENIDK
+621 KILSDNMDK
-630 LHEIAAYLIKHE
+630 LHDIAKYLIKHE
-642 KMGSEDFE
+642 KMGSEDFT

-657 VESIKVEESDDSE
+657 KEPEEVEQETADKEPSAETKVDE
-670 ETVSDNANSEA
+670 
-681 ENDNSTEE
+681 STEG

>member
-1 MDNKKKVRNLLLY
+1 MDKKLRNIIIY
-14 LGIPILIILAV
+14 ITVTVMVVLGV
-25 AMLYGSRQ
+25 AFLMTQNS
-33 TETPKTSELVQYFE
+33 SA
-47 KDMVDSYTIN
+47 SYTTSQLVNLFKEDKVQSYTVN
-57 YGSGAIELT
+57 YGTGAIEIT
-66 LKEGETA
+66 LKEG
-73 FVSKNK
+73 VKLK
-79 ENSTS
+79 
-84 PTKTAETTAPAATNP
+84 PAKDIAT
-99 SDSGKKAKQVVV
+99 SDSIVQNTTDDNITATDPDEKNAKSSAKNVVV
-111 KGQLADIQRFL
+111 RGTLADIERFIDDISVY
-122 NTVDPYIY
+122 TASADEAVSY
-130 DYHYQASG
+130 DYIKG
-138 DEVIRTVRIPGDLVR
+138 
-153 ASDNSL
+153 SDNTL
-159 LMELIP
+159 LYEFLP
-165 TILLTVLF
+165 ILVTGILF
-173 IGAWIFIMRKMSAGG
+173 VVVWIFIMKKMGGG

-222 KEELAEVVEFLK
+222 KEELQEIVEFLK
-234 APDKYNKLGA
+234 APEKYNKLGA

-295 RDLFDQAKKNSPCI
+295 RDLFEQAKKNSPCI

-320 QRGAGLGGGNDE
+320 QRGAGLGGGHDE

-380 VSYPDVNGRE
+380 VSYPDINGRE

-443 MQEIEEATVKV
+443 MEEIEEATIKV
-454 VVGAEKKSKVMSDKE
+454 VVGAEKKTRVMSDKE

-481 ILFDKLETQDPVH
+481 ICFHELATQDPVH

-519 SRNEMIEDIVVC
+519 SRTEMLEDIVVC
-531 LGGRVAEALILD
+531 LGGRVAEAIILD

-556 TKTARSMVTKYG
+556 TKTARDMVTKYG

-579 TDNSAVFLGRDMG
+579 KDNSAVFLGRDMG
-592 RTQDYSEATAAKIDE
+592 HTQDYSERTAAKIDE
-607 LVLQIVNDAYDRAE
+607 LILEIVNNAYDRAE
-621 KILRENIDK
+621 TILKDNIDK
-630 LHEIAAYLIKHE
+630 LHEVAAYLIKHE
-642 KMGSEDFE
+642 KMGGEDFE

-657 VESIKVEESDDSE
+657 VEPVEAEDAESE
-670 ETVSDNANSEA
+670 EDNANTA
-681 ENDNSTEE
+681 ENKDNE

>member
-14 LGIPILIILAV
+14 LGIPILIIIITAAV
-25 AMLYGSRQ
+25 LS
-33 TETPKTSELVQYFE
+33 TNKSTSPKTSELEQYFVQ
-47 KDMVDSYTIN
+47 DMVDSFNID
-57 YGSGAIELT
+57 YGSGQIEIT
-66 LKEGETA
+66 LKEGM
-73 FVSKNK
+73 SPIK
-79 ENSTS
+79 STDS
-84 PTKTAETTAPAATNP
+84 DSQSATTATQPATEQQKTQSN
-99 SDSGKKAKQVVV
+99 SKKSKIVV

-122 NTVDPYIY
+122 DDIKPYY
-130 DYHYQASG
+130 NPAST
-138 DEVIRTVRIPGDLVR
+138 DEIPHNLTR
-153 ASDNSL
+153 ATDNSI
-159 LMELIP
+159 LMEMIP
-165 TILLTVLF
+165 TLIIMIILIVAWVL
-173 IGAWIFIMRKMSAGG
+173 IMKKMGGGG
-188 LGGKEMNFG
+188 LGGKEMSFG

-234 APDKYNKLGA
+234 APEKYNKLGA

-348 ANEGVILIAAT
+348 ANEGLILIAAT

-373 RFDRQVI
+373 RFDRQVV

-390 AILKV
+390 AILRV
-395 HARKKPLAPDVKLK
+395 HARKKPLAPDVNLK

-433 AARKNKKAIT
+433 AARKDKKAIT
-443 MQEIEEATVKV
+443 MDEIKEATVKV
-454 VVGAEKKSKVMSDKE
+454 VVGAEKKSKVMSEKE

-494 EISIIPRGMAGGYTM
+494 EISIIPTGMAGGYTM

-519 SRNEMIEDIVVC
+519 SRRGMYEDIVVS
-531 LGGRVAEALILD
+531 LGGRVAEELIMD

-556 TKTARSMVTKYG
+556 TKTARAMVTKYG
-568 MTKELGCICYG
+568 MTKELGCVCYG
-579 TDNSAVFLGRDMG
+579 TDNNSVFLGRDMG
-592 RTQDYSEATAAKIDE
+592 SRTQDYSEATAAKIDQ
-607 LVLQIVNDAYDRAE
+607 LVLDMVNKAYGDAT
-621 KILRENIDK
+621 KILSDNMDK
-630 LHEIAAYLIKHE
+630 LHDIAKYLIKHE
-642 KMGSEDFE
+642 KMGSEDFT

-657 VESIKVEESDDSE
+657 KEPEEVEQETADKEPSAETKVDE
-670 ETVSDNANSEA
+670 
-681 ENDNSTEE
+681 STEG